1 MSNDWGI
8 RRKIRVTEKA
18 CESIKKLRKEHR
30 RFDEQWEGLKW
41 LLERN
46 PEKSQ
51 PMRLENQ
58 GGVYYAMRK
67 YGDPDY
73 DLVELAVVFTYDD
86 REVTIY
92 GVTTLNPGD
101 S

>member
-1 MSNDWGI
+1 
-8 RRKIRVTEKA
+8 
-18 CESIKKLRKEHR
+18 
-30 RFDEQWEGLKW
+30 
-41 LLERN
+41 
-46 PEKSQ
+46 
-51 PMRLENQ
+51 MRLENQ